1 MEQSKMKR
9 GIPVLLAA
17 ALSLCCGTA
26 ACAAPEPQGPP
37 AQVQISTE
45 PEVGMGISIPQTG
58 WTEAVPAAYKAP
70 SAHPGTVERLD
81 YATKDYAGD
90 GGDIVKTAY
99 VYLPYG
105 YDEAD
110 TEKRYD
116 IVYLMHGWGG
126 SAGEYF
132 HETQKN
138 MFDNLMEKG
147 DMKPAIL
154 ISATFYHED
163 SDRDFSASIQQF
175 RAFHE
180 DFENALMPAVEGKYH
195 TYAKYHHLRRCRY
208 RRTGNDACLLQG
220 LC

>member
-1 MEQSKMKR
+1 MKR
-9 GIPVLLAA
+9 GIPALLAA

-26 ACAAPEPQGPP
+26 AYAAPEPQGPP
-37 AQVQISTE
+37 AQAQICTE
-45 PEVGMGISIPQTG
+45 PEVGMGISIP
-58 WTEAVPAAYKAP
+58 PD
-70 SAHPGTVERLD
+70 RLD

-105 YDEAD
+105 YDETD
-110 TEKRYD
+110 TETRYD

-147 DMKPAIL
+147 DMKPTIL